1 MSNLA
6 CADVSTVCVGGKQQ
20 LALLQQ
26 ETAEGNSLPDL
37 AANIAGAHTT
47 LQVSLAQM
55 MMVMKL
61 FSGRVGTHTTLQV
74 SLAQMMMV
82 MKLCSGHIGNKIL
95 VGPVCPK
102 YLFLLS

>member
-1 MSNLA
+1 MSTLA
-6 CADVSTVCVGGKQQ
+6 CADISTVCVGGKQQ

-55 MMVMKL
+55 VMVMKI
-61 FSGRVGTHTTLQV
+61 
-74 SLAQMMMV
+74 
-82 MKLCSGHIGNKIL
+82 CSGHTGNKIL

-102 YLFLLS
+102 YLFLLPRTHH